1 MKEVAEEWTI
11 KAENDFAVAHLAMR
25 KEKDEPPIADAVCF
39 HCQQCVEKYL
49 KAFLVEHEIRF
60 RPAHPLIPLLETG
73 LLVDPE
79 FEQLREDLIRLD
91 GYAVEVRY
99 PGVSVTPEMAE
110 NALAAASRVRAFIR
124 TKLGLD
130 EPPPSKGE

>member
-1 MKEVAEEWTI
+1 MNEVAEEWTI
-11 KAENDFAVAHLAMR
+11 KAENDFDVAHLAMR
-25 KEKDEPPIADAVCF
+25 KEKDELPIADAVCF

-49 KAFLVEHEIRF
+49 KAFLVEREIRF
-60 RPAHPLIPLLETG
+60 RPAHSLIPLLEAS
-73 LLVDPE
+73 LLADPE

-99 PGVSVTPEMAE
+99 PGIIVTAEMAE
-110 NALAAASRVRAFIR
+110 NALATASRVRAFIR

-130 EPPPSKGE
+130 QPPLSKGE